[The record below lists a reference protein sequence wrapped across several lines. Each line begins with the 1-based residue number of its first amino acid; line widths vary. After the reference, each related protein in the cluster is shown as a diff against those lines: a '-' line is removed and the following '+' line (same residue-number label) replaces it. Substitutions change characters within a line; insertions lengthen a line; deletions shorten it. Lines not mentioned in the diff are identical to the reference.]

1 MTLRHYAG
9 ACALVAGFISAVLL
23 PSAMAQGEDLRE
35 FYGKYSKSRGLLGAW
50 MAGSKDYEKANKEHQ
65 TSIDDYTR
73 FVVLGNTYRTR
84 LVPKSDPTADKLLAL
99 PDESMRDVE
108 KGMLKAFELPYGADL
123 LLAYEQGLLK
133 HSQSLLEKSTD
144 QYARLNGSRV
154 LPVIGLGL
162 GSKNRDNKAVLE
174 LKGQFEVAEGLV
186 QLSNNLLSKAFAGT
200 PRDDGAALYTLR
212 SLKELYRSLATTAP
226 LRTDR
231 EKRNAPTALKPD
243 LEEKNLTILADF
255 IEKSP
260 AFLSGA
266 ASDEIQGFR
275 LLRREAIRALAANG
289 KAKLGKTSPAL
300 TLARVLTRPRAQANP
315 ADAFRLDEQVDAAIG
330 LVQTKPEKD
339 FNSNL
344 AAGLVGHFLSEYLA
358 QYGDRANNGE
368 LKSFPFAYHAAR
380 LNTALA
386 DWTTST
392 NPSVKMLAQRAKTC
406 LTAMEKRDASAQ
418 FQEAELLQNLRKDDL
433 LFTGDAAS
441 KIEIAA
447 N

>member
-1 MTLRHYAG
+1 
-9 ACALVAGFISAVLL
+9 
-23 PSAMAQGEDLRE
+23 
-35 FYGKYSKSRGLLGAW
+35 
-50 MAGSKDYEKANKEHQ
+50 
-65 TSIDDYTR
+65 
-73 FVVLGNTYRTR
+73 
-84 LVPKSDPTADKLLAL
+84 
-99 PDESMRDVE
+99 
-108 KGMLKAFELPYGADL
+108 
-123 LLAYEQGLLK
+123 
-133 HSQSLLEKSTD
+133 
-144 QYARLNGSRV
+144 
-154 LPVIGLGL
+154 
-162 GSKNRDNKAVLE
+162 
-174 LKGQFEVAEGLV
+174 
-186 QLSNNLLSKAFAGT
+186 
-200 PRDDGAALYTLR
+200 
-212 SLKELYRSLATTAP
+212 
-226 LRTDR
+226 
-231 EKRNAPTALKPD
+231 
-243 LEEKNLTILADF
+243 
-255 IEKSP
+255 
-260 AFLSGA
+260 
-266 ASDEIQGFR
+266 
-275 LLRREAIRALAANG
+275 LRREAIRALAANG

-380 LNTALA
+380 LNPALA

>member
-1 MTLRHYAG
+1 MTLRHHAG
-9 ACALVAGFISAVLL
+9 ACALAAGFIAAVLL

-35 FYGKYSKSRGLLGAW
+35 FYGKYSKSRGQLGPW
-50 MAGSKDYEKANKEHQ
+50 MAGSKDFEKGNKEHQ
-65 TSIDDYTR
+65 TAIDDYTR
-73 FVVLGNTYRTR
+73 FIVLGNTYRTR
-84 LVPKSDPTADKLLAL
+84 LVPKSDPTPEKLLAL
-99 PDESMRDVE
+99 ADESMRDVE
-108 KGMLKAFELPYGADL
+108 KGMLKAFELPYGPDL

-133 HSQSLLEKSTD
+133 HAQSLLEKSTD
-144 QYARLNGSRV
+144 QYARLNGARV
-154 LPVIGLGL
+154 LPAIGLGL
-162 GSKNRDNKAVLE
+162 GSKTRDNKAVLD
-174 LKGQFEVAEGLV
+174 LKGQFEVADGLT
-186 QLSNNLLSKAFAGT
+186 QLSNSLLSKAFAGT

-212 SLKELYRSLATTAP
+212 GLKEMYRSLAVTLP

-231 EKRNAPTALKPD
+231 EKRNVPTALKPE
-243 LEEKNLTILADF
+243 LEEKNLTLISNF
-255 IEKSP
+255 IEKTP
-260 AFLSGA
+260 TFLAGA
-266 ASDEIQGFR
+266 APDEIQGYR

-330 LVQTKPEKD
+330 LVQTRPEKD

-368 LKSFPFAYHAAR
+368 MKSFPFAYHAAR
-380 LNTALA
+380 LNTALT
-386 DWTTST
+386 DWTTSA
-392 NPSVKMLAQRAKTC
+392 NPGVKLLAQKAKTC
-406 LTAMEKRDASAQ
+406 LTALEKREATAQ
-418 FQEAELLQNLRKDDL
+418 FQEAELLQTLRKDDL

-441 KIEIAA
+441 KLEIAS